1 MKKGG
6 LKTIVSELQGA
17 SKMHLRQSKELEGH
31 IDDMKSPASRNGYN
45 QVNVQDLQDMG
56 AVKKDKKGK
65 QYVVNERLTGTSK
78 DTLNVGN
85 HYSGRKYK
93 TGELIDETDYEDMSE
108 KANKSPMSRR
118 SRDLGANDDGSNSSD
133 VPGLT
138 GPSEVEKGKQT
149 AVSKGKVSGKGR
161 EGTNREERKSRRKE
175 RRAIRKDKTLSS
187 SQKTMAKKESRQ
199 KQKENTKGIKKNSP
213 LNFKGANSSNSS
225 CWDGYRKDGVK
236 ESPSGT
242 GETVNNCIKI

>member
-17 SKMHLRQSKELEGH
+17 SKMHLRQSKEIEKH
-31 IDDMKSPASRNGYN
+31 IDDMSSPASRNGYN

-93 TGELIDETDYEDMSE
+93 TGELIDETDYENMSE
-108 KANKSPMSRR
+108 KANQSPTSRISDTTNAYIDRKLKKADRKMSKINSSNSDRKNERKLSKANKSINQVNAKIEKRKLQDLRKKAPKSYGDNVLTTPVTNSPM
-118 SRDLGANDDGSNSSD
+118 
-133 VPGLT
+133 
-138 GPSEVEKGKQT
+138 
-149 AVSKGKVSGKGR
+149 
-161 EGTNREERKSRRKE
+161 
-175 RRAIRKDKTLSS
+175 
-187 SQKTMAKKESRQ
+187 
-199 KQKENTKGIKKNSP
+199 
-213 LNFKGANSSNSS
+213 NFKGANSSNSS
-225 CWDGYRKDGVK
+225 CWKGYKKVGTK
-236 ESPSGT
+236 KSPSGT
-242 GETVNNCIKI
+242 GETVNDCKKI

>member
-31 IDDMKSPASRNGYN
+31 IDDIKSPASRNGYN

-108 KANKSPMSRR
+108 KANKSPMSR
-118 SRDLGANDDGSNSSD
+118 DKFGGTPDNTDAQAAY
-133 VPGLT
+133 
-138 GPSEVEKGKQT
+138 EKATNQLYD
-149 AVSKGKVSGKGR
+149 
-161 EGTNREERKSRRKE
+161 EGTITETD
-175 RRAIRKDKTLSS
+175 DKAVKLI
-187 SQKTMAKKESRQ
+187 KKRVKKNAKKL
-199 KQKENTKGIKKNSP
+199 TKSP

-225 CWDGYRKDGVK
+225 CWKGYKKVGTK
-236 ESPSGT
+236 KSPSGT
-242 GETVNNCIKI
+242 GETVNDCKKI